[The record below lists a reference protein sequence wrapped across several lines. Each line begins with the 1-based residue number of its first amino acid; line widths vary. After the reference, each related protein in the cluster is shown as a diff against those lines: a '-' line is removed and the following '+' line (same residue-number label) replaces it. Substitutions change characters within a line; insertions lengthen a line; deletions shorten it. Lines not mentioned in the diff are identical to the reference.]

1 MEFDDKIPIYYQIK
15 NYLYHQIVTGELDPG
30 EKLPAVRQLAV
41 DVTANVNTVQRALTE
56 MINEQII
63 EPQRGKGNFV
73 TIDVDKIKQLKDKLV
88 KEQLTIAYQELHDL
102 QLSDNEIL
110 EELRKFMKN
119 RGVENE

>member
-73 TIDVDKIKQLKDKLV
+73 TIDVDKIKRLKDKLV